1 LFIDD
6 SHQSISIGRRG
17 ASVPH
22 FDPHWQPV
30 FKKSEQGNDKLAR
43 FFSLYFNE
51 HGILM
56 GRFRASVV
64 DYA

>member
-1 LFIDD
+1 
-6 SHQSISIGRRG
+6 
-17 ASVPH
+17 VPH